1 IGNGHRAGVIAT
13 FAQTEVERRGQA
25 VQRPTAFIIRPDMPG
40 FRVVET
46 IRKMG
51 IRGSTQARLA
61 YENLEVPADHV
72 LGEIG
77 KGFTVAVHVL
87 NGGRLTLA
95 AGCAGASKHVL
106 GEMARYAEQR
116 VQFGSPIA
124 AFEIT
129 QRKLATI

>member
-1 IGNGHRAGVIAT
+1 MNGEKLWIGNGHRAGVIAT
-13 FAQTEVERRGQA
+13 FAQTDVERRGRT

-46 IRKMG
+46 VRKMG

-61 YENLEVPADHV
+61 YEDLSVPADHV
-72 LGEIG
+72 LGEVG

-95 AGCAGASKHVL
+95 DWTPWLASRARKATSRRGAFS
-106 GEMARYAEQR
+106 ESDR
-116 VQFGSPIA
+116 IA
-124 AFEIT
+124 T
-129 QRKLATI
+129 